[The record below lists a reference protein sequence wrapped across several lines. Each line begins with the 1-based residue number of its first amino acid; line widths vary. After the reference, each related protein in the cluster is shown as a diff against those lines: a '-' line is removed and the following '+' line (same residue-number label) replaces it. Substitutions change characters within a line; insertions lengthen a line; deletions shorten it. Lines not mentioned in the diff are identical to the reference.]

1 MIYNEYLFLGF
12 TPKIPTNCN
21 KPPTI
26 YAILN
31 SIVNFGKSEKEKI
44 KDLAKY
50 GRSTIFDFSY
60 PLSTKV
66 NKEEFECM
74 ILNHFLMRRI
84 GLETVTAF
92 KIQLNVKLNEIMPLY
107 NKLFDL
113 LYDNDLLGEITKRQG
128 TDNRTTNTINS
139 TEDESQTKSNKNST
153 NDENSV
159 SIDDNSESNRT
170 TNTASNEATNLT
182 TNTSDKRHS
191 DTPQNELSEV
201 RNGNYIT
208 DYNYDSNTTNSTD
221 SSTSEG
227 TSENRRTQNN
237 RNTNVKNSENTENNE
252 INTNNKSNSTG
263 NTQDDNV
270 YQETI
275 TKINKFDIYLK
286 MNEDIKN
293 IYTMIFKDLD
303 CLFYQL
309 V

>member
-12 TPKIPTNCN
+12 TPRIPTNCN
-21 KPPTI
+21 KPPTV

-50 GRSTIFDFSY
+50 GRSTIFDFNY
-60 PLSTKV
+60 PLSNKV
-66 NKEEFECM
+66 SKEEFECM

-113 LYDNDLLGEITKRQG
+113 LYDNDLFGEITKREG
-128 TDNRTTNTINS
+128 TDNRITNTQTNKDDTKTNETNTTSRTIDDINETNNTS
-139 TEDESQTKSNKNST
+139 TE
-153 NDENSV
+153 
-159 SIDDNSESNRT
+159 
-170 TNTASNEATNLT
+170 ASNQAQNT
-182 TNTSDKRHS
+182 TSHTSDKRYS
-191 DTPQNELSEV
+191 DTPQNQLNEV
-201 RNGNYIT
+201 RNGNYVTEYTYT
-208 DYNYDSNTTNSTD
+208 DDDTESQDMSESTGLSQNS
-221 SSTSEG
+221 
-227 TSENRRTQNN
+227 RRGNN
-237 RNTNVKNSENTENNE
+237 VSENT
-252 INTNNKSNSTG
+252 SNSKMNDVLNSKT
-263 NTQDDNV
+263 NSDTTDDNK

-275 TKINKFDIYLK
+275 TKVNMFDIYMK